1 MFLGSSPFI
10 SLSSHS
16 TRPAGLVPWTKRAE
30 RERAEKGTERNVE
43 WSEGTVH
50 ARLFTSS
57 SCPLPSPSSP
67 EGLGSVRTR
76 RWRGER
82 GTKRAEEE
90 TRWTEP
96 GKEGNRWNGEA
107 MEAVDRARLLPTYA
121 SFRYTSLRLRRR
133 RDGTWVVRSG
143 PDRRRKET
151 VRSGGDV
158 PTTREADEGRDMTAI
173 YLRHFII
180 IREVNKEMRLWK

>member
-1 MFLGSSPFI
+1 ME
-10 SLSSHS
+10 
-16 TRPAGLVPWTKRAE
+16 V
-30 RERAEKGTERNVE
+30 
-43 WSEGTVH
+43 
-50 ARLFTSS
+50 
-57 SCPLPSPSSP
+57 
-67 EGLGSVRTR
+67 
-76 RWRGER
+76 
-82 GTKRAEEE
+82 
-90 TRWTEP
+90 

-158 PTTREADEGRDMTAI
+158 PTTRLTPLFLPLSRS
-173 YLRHFII
+173 LRSLLSTFASCHSYPRST
-180 IREVNKEMRLWK
+180 REVRT